1 MDAQTLKLIGE
12 IIGGIAV
19 AESFLIFLSNKRE
32 RILIFKL
39 ISDALWVVNLI
50 LVGGYT
56 GALLNVI
63 GVGRGIVFY
72 YRDKKK
78 WASTLLWPILFIV
91 VTAISP
97 IATLI
102 SGREGWYAIL
112 PAIGSIVA
120 VISFYSRRPN
130 FTRYTSFL
138 ANGLWLVYN
147 ILISNYSGIVAGVIL
162 LLSAAV
168 GTVMMLVQQHQLKK
182 AAVSLEAKTS
192 TPSERADSA
201 DEKTQ
206 ETL

>member
-1 MDAQTLKLIGE
+1 MNAQTLKLIGE
-12 IIGGIAV
+12 IIGAVAV

-39 ISDALWVVNLI
+39 ISDALWVVNLL

-78 WASTLLWPILFIV
+78 WASTLLWPILFIA

-97 IATLI
+97 VATLI
-102 SGREGWYAIL
+102 SGKEGWYAIL

-120 VISFYSRRPN
+120 VISFYSRLPN

-138 ANGLWLVYN
+138 ANGLWLIYN
-147 ILISNYSGIVAGVIL
+147 IIIRNYSGIVAGVIL
-162 LLSAAV
+162 LLSATV
-168 GTVMMLVQQHQLKK
+168 GTVTMLMQRRRLKR
-182 AAVSLEAKTS
+182 EAL
-192 TPSERADSA
+192 PA
-201 DEKTQ
+201 TQ
-206 ETL
+206 TATEETK

>member
-1 MDAQTLKLIGE
+1 M
-12 IIGGIAV
+12 
-19 AESFLIFLSNKRE
+19 
-32 RILIFKL
+32 
-39 ISDALWVVNLI
+39 
-50 LVGGYT
+50 
-56 GALLNVI
+56 
-63 GVGRGIVFY
+63 
-72 YRDKKK
+72 
-78 WASTLLWPILFIV
+78 
-91 VTAISP
+91 
-97 IATLI
+97 
-102 SGREGWYAIL
+102 
-112 PAIGSIVA
+112 A

-182 AAVSLEAKTS
+182 ATVSLEAKTS
-192 TPSERADSA
+192 TPGERADSA